1 MRYLYSLL
9 SVLLLSSIS
18 CQQNENFNIV
28 FENLSD
34 NSICIGFD
42 SSYPD
47 DSLNVITK
55 IMDPINPCIEIAPH
69 SRDNIWEGVG
79 KKVSWQY
86 FFDHSQSYKG
96 YVSFTV
102 MDKKIKECGDP
113 EKVQKEY
120 NILARYDL
128 TKTDIENLNW
138 RLTYPPSPEL
148 SKMHIWI
155 KP

>member
-1 MRYLYSLL
+1 
-9 SVLLLSSIS
+9 
-18 CQQNENFNIV
+18 
-28 FENLSD
+28 
-34 NSICIGFD
+34 
-42 SSYPD
+42 
-47 DSLNVITK
+47 
-55 IMDPINPCIEIAPH
+55 
-69 SRDNIWEGVG
+69 
-79 KKVSWQY
+79 
-86 FFDHSQSYKG
+86 
-96 YVSFTV
+96 